1 MHYRML
7 GDVEREPVYTPMSF
21 VMDLHNEFENSKFFH
36 RARVDRRAADALVG
50 LAAGITADGVVNTT
64 EALFLKQW
72 LENNLAH
79 LDDPVINL
87 LYSRLAF
94 MLQDDALDPDESL
107 ELLGILR
114 GFSGMS
120 MERSK
125 TGEAVAAMPTDLPFN
140 LPVPELVWD
149 GRLFVFTGVMAFGPR
164 KDCQALVEERGGLI
178 GGAVSK
184 KVHYLVVGSVGNEQW
199 RHSTYGTKIMKA
211 VELREAGASIAIV
224 GEDHWQRML
233 FG

>member
-1 MHYRML
+1 
-7 GDVEREPVYTPMSF
+7 
-21 VMDLHNEFENSKFFH
+21 MDLHSEFENSKFLH
-36 RARVDRRAADALVG
+36 RTRIDRRAADALLG
-50 LAAGITADGVVNTT
+50 LAAGITADGVVNTS
-64 EALFLKQW
+64 EAIFLKRW
-72 LENNLAH
+72 LESNLVH
-79 LDDPVINL
+79 LNDPVINL
-87 LYSRLAF
+87 LYSRLAS

-107 ELLGILR
+107 ELLNVLR
-114 GFSGMS
+114 SFSGVDI
-120 MERSK
+120 ERSK
-125 TGEAVAAMPTDLPFN
+125 VGGAAVVAPTDLPFN
-140 LPVPELVWD
+140 SPAPDLVWD
-149 GRLFVFTGVMAFGPR
+149 GRMFVFTGVMAFGPR

-178 GGAVSK
+178 GGGVSK